1 MENRKLSS
9 DELMHYG
16 VLGMKWGQRK
26 AVKLSNKINKINR
39 KEDKYR
45 DKILNSRSSNRSKL
59 EQRYDKKIQKAENKG
74 DKNLVKVHN
83 ENKKKVLKDFD
94 MGTKYVTKALKIGR
108 ENKTK
113 ILELKKKS
121 INDPSIK
128 ETESY
133 QKAKLW
139 AKSQKLSDT
148 FYGKAYTTLMEST
161 YVAANKGR
169 SWTRGYV

>member
-1 MENRKLSS
+1 MNEN
-9 DELMHYG
+9 ELMHYG
-16 VLGMKWGQRK
+16 VQGMKWGQRK
-26 AVKLSNKINKINR
+26 AVKLSNKIDKINR

-45 DKILNSRSSNRSKL
+45 DKILNGRSKNRSKL

-74 DKNLVKVHN
+74 DKNLVNVRN
-83 ENKKKVLKDFD
+83 ENKKKILKDFD

-133 QKAKLW
+133 QKARAW
-139 AKSQKLSDT
+139 ANTQKLLEA
-148 FYGKAYTTLMEST
+148 FYGKAYTSLMEAH
-161 YVAANKGR
+161 YVAINKGQ